1 MRSDIIYTKDTLIVN
16 LSGRMSR
23 KSIEKLRVRLYQIIK
38 DYDIDNIVL
47 NIRDITKFDNVV
59 FNELLNDYYDNF
71 SGEVKV
77 KEA

>member
-23 KSIEKLRVRLYQIIK
+23 KSIEKLKMRLYQIIK

>member
-23 KSIEKLRVRLYQIIK
+23 KSIEKLKVRLYQIIK

>member
-1 MRSDIIYTKDTLIVN
+1 
-16 LSGRMSR
+16 MSR